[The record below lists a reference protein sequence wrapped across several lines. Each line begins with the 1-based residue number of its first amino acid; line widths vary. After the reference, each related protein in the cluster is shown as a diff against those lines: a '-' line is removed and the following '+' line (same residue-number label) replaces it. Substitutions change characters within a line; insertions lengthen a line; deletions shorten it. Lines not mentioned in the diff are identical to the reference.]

1 MTAVIFDNTAVPEIA
16 DGMLVQVI
24 YKGQQK
30 IQYHWLDGAG
40 RSVLPEWWD
49 DKAKEWVREPTVCT
63 EPYADARGKAKV
75 VYDGLPYV
83 LEVGNE
89 RSWMPIECARYWFGD
104 ERSTEAMDTGL
115 NRKGIRSW
123 VNDRPTEVRRLRCLY
138 DNRMGDENII
148 IGYPV
153 VEVYT
158 LEGTRVPMVL
168 DDPMGVNSTPAK
180 MTVADTDHLHT
191 LIARQ
196 QSQLDQLRRQIE
208 ANANPGPQRPKSPK
222 ARQREDEEEPEERT
236 VPIDQLPEDPGG

>member
-1 MTAVIFDNTAVPEIA
+1 MSAVIFETTAVPEIA

-30 IQYHWLDGAG
+30 IRYRFVDAQG
-40 RSVLPEWWD
+40 RSVVPEWWD
-49 DKAKEWVREPTVCT
+49 EDKGEWVEHATVCT
-63 EPYADARGKAKV
+63 EPYADVRGKPKV

-89 RSWMPIECARYWFGD
+89 RCWMPIEAARSWFGD

-115 NRKGIRSW
+115 SRKGIRSW

-138 DNRMGDENII
+138 DNRMGDENVI

-158 LEGTRVPMVL
+158 LEGERVPMVL

-180 MTVADTDHLHT
+180 MTVADNDHLHM
-191 LIARQ
+191 LIAKQ
-196 QSQLDQLRRQIE
+196 QAQLDQMRRQIE
-208 ANANPGPQRPKSPK
+208 ANAPSSQRPRAPK
-222 ARQREDEEEPEERT
+222 ATKREDDEEPEERT